1 MPAAE
6 RSVRLTDAY
15 RTRVASLRRASIA
28 VVAGLWTLEVDRLE
42 ATFAVWLARSELVL
56 TTAQAQIARSA
67 DAYAAAFVGS
77 ELGRAVAPLGI
88 DPAAYAGQAIDG
100 RSLRSLLAPTL
111 FTVKR
116 GIGEGRPFDEASS
129 LGRARALRDATTQVD
144 DAGDQALDDVLEER
158 DEIRGW
164 RRVASGGA
172 CGACLASMTG
182 AVHETARLLERH
194 PHCRCTKEPV
204 VAGVDDRIRRP
215 TGAEMFERLSTEEQ
229 NRLFAGRGGE
239 AKAELI
245 RSGAVDFADLYS
257 ETRFSLPGSTGS
269 RIVRP
274 PAIVTETPLAELR
287 AIAAARSL

>member
-6 RSVRLTDAY
+6 RSVRITDTY
-15 RTRVASLRRASIA
+15 RTRVAGLRRAA
-28 VVAGLWTLEVDRLE
+28 VAAVAGLWTLEVDNLE
-42 ATFAVWLARSELVL
+42 ATFAAWLARSELVL
-56 TTAQAQIARSA
+56 AATQTQIARSA

-77 ELGRAVAPLGI
+77 ELGRAVAPLGL

-144 DAGDQALDDVLEER
+144 AAGDQALDDVLDER
-158 DEIRGW
+158 DEVRGW

-182 AVHETARLLERH
+182 AIHETSRVLERH
-194 PHCRCTKEPV
+194 PHCRCSKEPV
-204 VAGVDDRIRRP
+204 VDGVRDRIRRP
-215 TGAEMFERLSTEEQ
+215 TGAEVFEAMSIEEQ

-239 AKAELI
+239 AKAELL
-245 RSGAVDFADLYS
+245 RSGAVAFDDLYS

-287 AIAAARSL
+287 AIAASRST